1 MRPGQL
7 VSIKIDSLPGKD
19 FPGHVQSIQAGSGAR
34 FSLLPAENA
43 TGNYVKVVQRVPV
56 KILFNKRPDTD
67 LPIGPGESVNPAV
80 KVQEFQYSAMEVTGI
95 ATGVILL
102 LWLINWWGTRQ
113 SRLPESYDSAPDEN
127 KLNGTNRK
135 PNGVKPGQ
143 ANPTPYRSS
152 KTEDGLVER

>member
-7 VSIKIDSLPGKD
+7 VSIKIDSLLGKD

-113 SRLPESYDSAPDEN
+113 SRLPESNDSASDEN
-127 KLNGTNRK
+127 KLNGTNQK
-135 PNGVKPGQ
+135 PDGAKPGM
-143 ANPTPYRSS
+143 PTQLPIDRQRL
-152 KTEDGLVER
+152 KRN